1 MLKNMENPFFKEM
14 FRENIEAYNAA
25 RSAGDTTT
33 TSRVQSEIPIRY
45 STTWKQPIPDTSTSK
60 QPITDTTTSKLL
72 IPDTTS
78 STLPSTD
85 TTTSK
90 QPITD
95 TTTSKLLIPDTTSS
109 TLPITDTT
117 TAKVPIPDTTTSMLP
132 NLPIEAT
139 TMNEPV
145 EGTTALELPTEID
158 GYSSRPTVGSFAA
171 VLTGTI
177 QGNRFNFGG

>member
-1 MLKNMENPFFKEM
+1 MENPFFKEM

-45 STTWKQPIPDTSTSK
+45 STTWKQPIPDTS
-60 QPITDTTTSKLL
+60 
-72 IPDTTS
+72 
-78 STLPSTD
+78 
-85 TTTSK
+85 TSK